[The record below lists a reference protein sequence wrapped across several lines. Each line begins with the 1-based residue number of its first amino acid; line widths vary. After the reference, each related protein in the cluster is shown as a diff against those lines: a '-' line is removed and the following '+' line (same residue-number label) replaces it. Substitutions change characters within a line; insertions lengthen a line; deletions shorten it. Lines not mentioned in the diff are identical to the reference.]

1 MVDIRIPIG
10 LMFSIL
16 GVLISVFGFVT
27 MSDSGMYQRS
37 LGINVNL
44 VMGMVMLCFGLVML
58 YLARKRKKLNK
69 SLILNFHQRLA
80 DVLLQFS

>member
-16 GVLISVFGFVT
+16 GVLITIFGFFT
-27 MSDSGMYQRS
+27 RSDSGMYQRS

-44 VMGMVMLCFGLVML
+44 IMGVVMLVFGLVML
-58 YLARKRKKLNK
+58 YFSQKKK
-69 SLILNFHQRLA
+69 K
-80 DVLLQFS
+80 V

>member
-16 GVLISVFGFVT
+16 GVIITILGFVT
-27 MSDSGMYQRS
+27 KSDTSMYQRS

-44 VMGMVMLCFGLVML
+44 VMGVVMLVFGLVML
-58 YLARKRKKLNK
+58 YLSQKKK
-69 SLILNFHQRLA
+69 KA
-80 DVLLQFS
+80 

>member
-16 GVLISVFGFVT
+16 GVLITVFGFAT
-27 MSDSGMYQRS
+27 ISDSEMYVKS

-44 VMGMVMLCFGLVML
+44 IMGITMLIFGLVML
-58 YLARKRKKLNK
+58 FFARKKKTLK
-69 SLILNFHQRLA
+69 E
-80 DVLLQFS
+80 